1 MLNNK
6 VSKAVR
12 LALAFGTAS
21 TAAFSVN
28 SYAAEEEAVEKVE
41 RIEVTGSRIKRTDI
55 ETASPVQVTTAEE
68 IEVAGFTRVEDMMN
82 SLPQLEASSTAF
94 QSNGASGTATLDLR
108 GMGSQRTLVLIN
120 GRRMQAGGIY
130 TQSADINQIP
140 AALIKRVDVMTGGGS
155 STYGADAVAGVV
167 NFVMDDQFE
176 GFEVNIGSTAY
187 QHDNDNEYIQGL
199 MDDRD
204 FDYPDGSSGFDGS
217 SFDFSAT
224 LGGSF
229 DSGKGH
235 AVGYFTYNKQNELRQ
250 GARDYSS
257 CALNA
262 AGTACGGSGNAVNP
276 NFYIAGVTDSGAFDW
291 DDYDYWTLGSDSSFI
306 PSSGNVYNYAPVNH
320 FMRPDERHTLGLF
333 ANYEI
338 NDNFHPFMEAMF
350 MRDRTSAQIAE
361 SGTFFDTNY
370 VIDYDSPLLTDAQRQ
385 NLTDRFGL
393 TSGDQFA
400 TYIGKRNVEGGPR
413 VNQLEHNSFRLV
425 LGSKG
430 EISDLWSYEAFMQYG
445 STSSSSAY
453 ENDFFGP
460 RISTALS
467 ANGEDCAATDG
478 CIPYEVFTYQGVTP
492 ESAAALTGTAILNGV
507 TEQFIVSGF
516 VTGEFEF
523 GLPSSDYPIAAVFG
537 AEYREE
543 TFSRTADEVYAQGLL
558 LGQGGP
564 TKSLN
569 GEYDVTEYFGELSL
583 PIVEGLPGVE
593 SLLIDLGYR
602 WSDYS
607 TSGSE
612 PTYKVAMNWDVT
624 ENWKIRSS
632 YNRAVRAA
640 NNGELFAQ
648 QSRGLWAG
656 TDPCTIN
663 PDTGVPYLSASE
675 CANTGVSASQYG
687 NVGKSPADQYNG
699 FFGGNPELRPEIAD
713 TITLGVVANPFE
725 DFNFSID
732 YWDIDLEDAIG
743 NIDPELIVE
752 QCGITGDALFCD
764 NVQRTPGSGSLWIG
778 SGQVVATNTNLGN
791 IHYEG
796 IDLSANYDI
805 EVGGGTLSTSLIGTY
820 MLTKEFEEI
829 PGVSDVYDCVDSLN
843 NGCFPQP
850 EWRHVLTASY
860 DTGSWWKATAKWRFF
875 SGVNEYDSTKGPDT
889 LVKDGGIGSQSYLDL
904 KGSFTINDYTRVL
917 VGVNNVL
924 DKEPPLVGGT
934 LSTNG
939 NAVAGY
945 YDTLG
950 RYFHASVSLKF

>member
-130 TQSADINQIP
+130 SQSADINQIP

-204 FDYPDGSSGFDGS
+204 FEYPSGSSGFDGS

-229 DSGKGH
+229 DSGKGN

-291 DDYDYWTLGSDSSFI
+291 DDYDYWTLGTDSSFI

-338 NDNFHPFMEAMF
+338 NDNFQPFIEAMF

-430 EISDLWSYEAFMQYG
+430 EISDTWSYEAFVQYG

-460 RISTALS
+460 RIITALS
-467 ANGEDCAATDG
+467 ANGEDCASTDG
-478 CIPYEVFTYQGVTP
+478 CIPYEVFTYQGVST

-516 VTGEFEF
+516 VTGEFDF

-543 TFSRTADEVYAQGLL
+543 TFGRTADEVYAQGLL

-648 QSRGLWAG
+648 QSQGLWAG
-656 TDPCTIN
+656 SDPCATAT
-663 PDTGVPYLSASE
+663 PSLTQAE

-699 FFGGNPELRPEIAD
+699 FFGGNPELSPEIAD
-713 TITLGVVANPFE
+713 TITLGVVGNPFE

-752 QCGITGDALFCD
+752 QCGKTGDALFCD

-778 SGQVVATNTNLGN
+778 SGQVIATNTNLGN

-820 MLTKEFEEI
+820 MMTKEFEDI
-829 PGVSDVYDCVDSLN
+829 PGVSEVYDCVDTLD

-850 EWRHVLTASY
+850 EWRHVLSASY
-860 DTGSWWKATAKWRFF
+860 DTGSWWKATAKWRYF
-875 SGVNEYDSTKGPDT
+875 SAVNDYTGSDT
-889 LVKDGGIGSQSYLDL
+889 LVQDGIGSQSYLDL

>member
-94 QSNGASGTATLDLR
+94 QSNGASGTATLNLR

-130 TQSADINQIP
+130 SQSADINQIP

-204 FDYPDGSSGFDGS
+204 FEYPSGSSGFDGS

-291 DDYDYWTLGSDSSFI
+291 DDYDYWTLGTDSSFI

-338 NDNFHPFMEAMF
+338 NDNFQPFIEAMF

-430 EISDLWSYEAFMQYG
+430 EISDTWSYEAFVQYG

-460 RISTALS
+460 RIITALS
-467 ANGEDCAATDG
+467 ANGEDCASTDG
-478 CIPYEVFTYQGVTP
+478 CIPYEVFTYQGVST

-516 VTGEFEF
+516 VTGEFDF

-543 TFSRTADEVYAQGLL
+543 TFGRTADEVYAQGLL

-648 QSRGLWAG
+648 QSQGLWAG
-656 TDPCTIN
+656 SDPCATAT
-663 PDTGVPYLSASE
+663 PSLSQAE

-699 FFGGNPELRPEIAD
+699 FFGGNPELSPEIAD
-713 TITLGVVANPFE
+713 TITLGVVGNPFE

-752 QCGITGDALFCD
+752 QCGKTGDALFCD

-778 SGQVVATNTNLGN
+778 SGQVIATNTNLGN

-820 MLTKEFEEI
+820 MMTKEFEDI
-829 PGVSDVYDCVDSLN
+829 PGVSEVYDCVDTLD

-850 EWRHVLTASY
+850 EWRHVLSASY
-860 DTGSWWKATAKWRFF
+860 DTGSWWKATAKWRYF
-875 SGVNEYDSTKGPDT
+875 SAVNDYTGSDT
-889 LVKDGGIGSQSYLDL
+889 LVQDGIGSQSYLDL

>member
-130 TQSADINQIP
+130 SQSADINQIP

-250 GARDYSS
+250 GSRDYSS

-276 NFYIAGVTDSGAFDW
+276 NFYISGVTDTGAFDW

-333 ANYEI
+333 ANYEV
-338 NDNFHPFMEAMF
+338 NDNFHPFIEAMF

-413 VNQLEHNSFRLV
+413 VNQLEHSSFRLV

-478 CIPYEVFTYQGVTP
+478 CIPYEVFTYQGV
-492 ESAAALTGTAILNGV
+492 SAEAAGALTGTAILNGV

-523 GLPSSDYPIAAVFG
+523 GLPSSDYPLAAVFG

-543 TFSRTADEVYAQGLL
+543 TFGRTADEVYAQGLL

-569 GEYDVTEYFGELSL
+569 GEYDVTEFFGELSI
-583 PIVEGLPGVE
+583 PIVEGITGVE
-593 SLLIDLGYR
+593 SLLVDLGYR

-632 YNRAVRAA
+632 YNRAVRSA

-648 QSRGLWAG
+648 QSQGLWAG
-656 TDPCTIN
+656 VDPCATAT
-663 PDTGVPYLSASE
+663 PELSQAA
-675 CANTGVSASQYG
+675 CANTGITASQYG

-699 FFGGNPELRPEIAD
+699 FFGGNPDLSPEIAD
-713 TITLGVVANPFE
+713 TITLGVVGNPFE
-725 DFNFSID
+725 SFNFSID

-743 NIDPELIVE
+743 AIDPELIVR
-752 QCGITGDALFCD
+752 QCGLTGDAQFCD
-764 NVQRTPGSGSLWIG
+764 KIERTPGSGSLWIG

-791 IHYEG
+791 IHFEG
-796 IDLSANYDI
+796 IDLSANYDMEI
-805 EVGGGTLSTSLIGTY
+805 GGGTLATSLIGTY
-820 MLTKEFEEI
+820 MMTKEYEDI
-829 PGVSDVYDCVDSLN
+829 PGVSEPYDCVDTLD

-860 DTGSWWKATAKWRFF
+860 DTGSWWKATAKWRYF
-875 SGVNEYDSTKGPDT
+875 SAVNDYTGSDT
-889 LVKDGGIGSQSYLDL
+889 LVEDGIGSQSYLDL

>member
-130 TQSADINQIP
+130 SQSADINQIP

-187 QHDNDNEYIQGL
+187 QHDNDNDYIQGL

-204 FDYPDGSSGFDGS
+204 FEYPSGSSGFDGS

-291 DDYDYWTLGSDSSFI
+291 DDYDYWTLGTDSSFI

-338 NDNFHPFMEAMF
+338 NDNFQPFIEAMF

-430 EISDLWSYEAFMQYG
+430 EISDTWSYEAFVQYG

-460 RISTALS
+460 RIITALS
-467 ANGEDCAATDG
+467 ANGEDCASTDG
-478 CIPYEVFTYQGVTP
+478 CIPYEVFTYQGVST

-516 VTGEFEF
+516 VTGEFDF

-543 TFSRTADEVYAQGLL
+543 TFGRTADEVYAQGLL

-648 QSRGLWAG
+648 QSQGLWAG
-656 TDPCTIN
+656 SDPCATAT
-663 PDTGVPYLSASE
+663 PSLSQAE

-699 FFGGNPELRPEIAD
+699 FFGGNPELSPEIAD
-713 TITLGVVANPFE
+713 TITLGVVGNPFE
-725 DFNFSID
+725 NFNFSID

-752 QCGITGDALFCD
+752 QCGKTGDALFCD

-778 SGQVVATNTNLGN
+778 SGQVIATNTNLGN

-820 MLTKEFEEI
+820 MMTKEFEDI
-829 PGVSDVYDCVDSLN
+829 PGVSEVYDCVDTLD

-850 EWRHVLTASY
+850 EWRHVLSASY
-860 DTGSWWKATAKWRFF
+860 DTGSWWKATAKWRYF
-875 SGVNEYDSTKGPDT
+875 SAVNDYTGSDT
-889 LVKDGGIGSQSYLDL
+889 LVQDGIGSQSYLDL

-939 NAVAGY
+939 NAIAGY

>member
-28 SYAAEEEAVEKVE
+28 SYAAEEEAAEKVE

-68 IEVAGFTRVEDMMN
+68 IAVAGFTRVEDMMN
-82 SLPQLEASSTAF
+82 SLPQLEASNTAF
-94 QSNGASGTATLDLR
+94 QSNGATGTATLDLR

-167 NFVMDDQFE
+167 NFVMNDEFE
-176 GFEVNIGSTAY
+176 GFEVSLGSTAY

-199 MDDRD
+199 MDERD
-204 FDYPDGSSGFDGS
+204 FDYPEGSSGFDGS

-235 AVGYFTYNKQNELRQ
+235 AVGYFTYQRQNELRQ
-250 GARDYSS
+250 GSRDYSS

-262 AGTACGGSGNAVNP
+262 AGTACGGSGNAVIP
-276 NFYIAGVTDSGAFDW
+276 NFYISAPTDSGAFDW

-306 PSSGNVYNYAPVNH
+306 PSSGNVYNYAPINH
-320 FMRPDERHTLGLF
+320 FMRPNERHTLGLF
-333 ANYEI
+333 SKYEI
-338 NDNFHPFMEAMF
+338 NDHFQPFMEAMY
-350 MRDRTSAQIAE
+350 MRDRTTAQIAE
-361 SGTFFDTNY
+361 SGTFFNENY

-413 VNQLEHNSFRLV
+413 ADSLEHNSFRLV
-425 LGSKG
+425 LGSRG
-430 EISDLWSYEAFMQYG
+430 ELSDLWSYEAFVQYG
-445 STSSSSAY
+445 SSSSSSAY

-467 ANGEDCAATDG
+467 ANGEDCSATSG

-492 ESAAALTGTAILNGV
+492 ESAGALTGTAILNGV
-507 TEQFIVSGF
+507 TEQFIVNGF
-516 VTGEFEF
+516 VTGEFEW

-558 LGQGGP
+558 LGQGGT

-569 GEYDVTEYFGELSL
+569 GEYDVTEVFGELSL
-583 PIVEGLPGVE
+583 PIVEGVTGIE
-593 SLLIDLGYR
+593 SLLFELGYR

-648 QSRGLWAG
+648 QSTGLWAG
-656 TDPCTIN
+656 TDPCAGAT
-663 PDTGVPYLSASE
+663 PSLSQAE
-675 CANTGVSASQYG
+675 CANTGVPASQYG

-699 FFGGNPELRPEIAD
+699 FFGGNPNLSPEIAD
-713 TITLGVVANPFE
+713 TITLGVVGNPFE

-732 YWDIDLEDAIG
+732 YWDIELEDAIG
-743 NIDPELIVE
+743 AIDAELIVE
-752 QCGITGDALFCD
+752 QCGKTGQAVFCD
-764 NVQRTPGSGSLWIG
+764 NVQRTPGSASLWIG

-796 IDLSANYDI
+796 VDLSANYDMEI
-805 EVGGGTLSTSLIGTY
+805 GGGTLSTSLIGTY
-820 MLTKEFEEI
+820 MLTKEFDNI
-829 PGVSDVYDCVDSLN
+829 PGVSEVYDCVDTLN
-843 NGCFPQP
+843 DGCYPQP
-850 EWRHVLTASY
+850 VWRHVLSASY
-860 DTGSWWKATAKWRFF
+860 DTGSWWRATAKWRYFGAV
-875 SGVNEYDSTKGPDT
+875 SDYEGSDT
-889 LVKDGGIGSQSYLDL
+889 LAQGGISSQSYLDL
-904 KGSFTINDYTRVL
+904 KGSFTVNDYTSVL
-917 VGVNNVL
+917 IGVNNVL
-924 DKEPPLVGGT
+924 DKEPPMVGGS

-939 NAVAGY
+939 NAIAGF

-950 RYFHASVSLKF
+950 RYFHASVTLKF

>member
-130 TQSADINQIP
+130 SQSADINQIP

-187 QHDNDNEYIQGL
+187 QHDNDNDYIQGL

-204 FDYPDGSSGFDGS
+204 FEYPSGSSGFDGS

-291 DDYDYWTLGSDSSFI
+291 DDYDYWTLGTDSSFI

-338 NDNFHPFMEAMF
+338 NDNFQPFIEAMF

-430 EISDLWSYEAFMQYG
+430 EISDTWSYEAFVQYG

-460 RISTALS
+460 RIITALS

-478 CIPYEVFTYQGVTP
+478 CIPYEVFTYQGVSA

-543 TFSRTADEVYAQGLL
+543 TFGRTADEVYAQGLL

-648 QSRGLWAG
+648 QSQGLWAG
-656 TDPCTIN
+656 SDPCATAT
-663 PDTGVPYLSASE
+663 PSLSQAE

-699 FFGGNPELRPEIAD
+699 FFGGNPELSPEIAD
-713 TITLGVVANPFE
+713 TITLGVVGNPFE
-725 DFNFSID
+725 NFNFSID

-752 QCGITGDALFCD
+752 QCGKTGDALFCD

-778 SGQVVATNTNLGN
+778 SGQVIATNTNLGN

-820 MLTKEFEEI
+820 MMTKEFEDI
-829 PGVSDVYDCVDSLN
+829 PGVSEIYDCVDTLD

-860 DTGSWWKATAKWRFF
+860 DTGSWWKATAKWRYF
-875 SGVNEYDSTKGPDT
+875 SAVNDYTGSDT
-889 LVKDGGIGSQSYLDL
+889 LVQDGIGSQSYLDL

-939 NAVAGY
+939 NAIAGY

>member
-130 TQSADINQIP
+130 SQSADINQIP

-176 GFEVNIGSTAY
+176 GFEVNLGSTAY

-262 AGTACGGSGNAVNP
+262 AGTACGGSGNAVVP
-276 NFYIAGVTDSGAFDW
+276 NFYISGVTDTGAFDW

-320 FMRPDERHTLGLF
+320 FMRPDERHTMGLF
-333 ANYEI
+333 ANYEV
-338 NDNFHPFMEAMF
+338 NDNFHPFIEAMF

-361 SGTFFDTNY
+361 SGTFFNENY

-413 VNQLEHNSFRLV
+413 VNQLEHNSF
-425 LGSKG
+425 
-430 EISDLWSYEAFMQYG
+430 
-445 STSSSSAY
+445 
-453 ENDFFGP
+453 P
-460 RISTALS
+460 
-467 ANGEDCAATDG
+467 
-478 CIPYEVFTYQGVTP
+478 
-492 ESAAALTGTAILNGV
+492 
-507 TEQFIVSGF
+507 
-516 VTGEFEF
+516 
-523 GLPSSDYPIAAVFG
+523 PS
-537 AEYREE
+537 
-543 TFSRTADEVYAQGLL
+543 
-558 LGQGGP
+558 
-564 TKSLN
+564 
-569 GEYDVTEYFGELSL
+569 
-583 PIVEGLPGVE
+583 
-593 SLLIDLGYR
+593 
-602 WSDYS
+602 
-607 TSGSE
+607 
-612 PTYKVAMNWDVT
+612 
-624 ENWKIRSS
+624 IR
-632 YNRAVRAA
+632 
-640 NNGELFAQ
+640 
-648 QSRGLWAG
+648 
-656 TDPCTIN
+656 
-663 PDTGVPYLSASE
+663 
-675 CANTGVSASQYG
+675 
-687 NVGKSPADQYNG
+687 
-699 FFGGNPELRPEIAD
+699 
-713 TITLGVVANPFE
+713 
-725 DFNFSID
+725 
-732 YWDIDLEDAIG
+732 
-743 NIDPELIVE
+743 
-752 QCGITGDALFCD
+752 
-764 NVQRTPGSGSLWIG
+764 
-778 SGQVVATNTNLGN
+778 
-791 IHYEG
+791 
-796 IDLSANYDI
+796 
-805 EVGGGTLSTSLIGTY
+805 
-820 MLTKEFEEI
+820 
-829 PGVSDVYDCVDSLN
+829 
-843 NGCFPQP
+843 
-850 EWRHVLTASY
+850 
-860 DTGSWWKATAKWRFF
+860 
-875 SGVNEYDSTKGPDT
+875 
-889 LVKDGGIGSQSYLDL
+889 
-904 KGSFTINDYTRVL
+904 
-917 VGVNNVL
+917 
-924 DKEPPLVGGT
+924 
-934 LSTNG
+934 
-939 NAVAGY
+939 
-945 YDTLG
+945 
-950 RYFHASVSLKF
+950 

>member
-94 QSNGASGTATLDLR
+94 QSNGASGTATLNLR

-130 TQSADINQIP
+130 SQSADINQIP

-204 FDYPDGSSGFDGS
+204 FEYPSGSSGFDGS

-291 DDYDYWTLGSDSSFI
+291 DDYDYWTLGTDSSFI

-338 NDNFHPFMEAMF
+338 NDNFQPFIEAMF

-430 EISDLWSYEAFMQYG
+430 EISDTWSYEAFVQYG

-460 RISTALS
+460 RIITALS
-467 ANGEDCAATDG
+467 ANGEDCASTDG
-478 CIPYEVFTYQGVTP
+478 CIPYEVFTYQGVST

-516 VTGEFEF
+516 VTGEFDF

-543 TFSRTADEVYAQGLL
+543 TFGRTADEVYAQGLL

-648 QSRGLWAG
+648 QSQGLWAG
-656 TDPCTIN
+656 SDPCATAT
-663 PDTGVPYLSASE
+663 PSLTQAE

-699 FFGGNPELRPEIAD
+699 FFGGNPELSPEIAD
-713 TITLGVVANPFE
+713 TITLGVVGNPFE

-752 QCGITGDALFCD
+752 QCGKTGDALFCD

-778 SGQVVATNTNLGN
+778 SGQVIATNTNLGN

-820 MLTKEFEEI
+820 MMTKEFEDI
-829 PGVSDVYDCVDSLN
+829 PGVSEVYDCVDTLD

-850 EWRHVLTASY
+850 EWRHVLSASY
-860 DTGSWWKATAKWRFF
+860 DTGSWWKATAKWRYF
-875 SGVNEYDSTKGPDT
+875 SAVNDYTGSDT
-889 LVKDGGIGSQSYLDL
+889 LVQDGIGSQSYLDL

>member
-94 QSNGASGTATLDLR
+94 QSNGASGTATLNLR

-130 TQSADINQIP
+130 SQSADINQIP

-204 FDYPDGSSGFDGS
+204 FEYPSGSSGFDGS

-291 DDYDYWTLGSDSSFI
+291 DDYDYWTLGTDSSFI

-338 NDNFHPFMEAMF
+338 NDNFQPFIEAMF

-430 EISDLWSYEAFMQYG
+430 EISDTWSYEAFVQYG

-460 RISTALS
+460 RIITALS
-467 ANGEDCAATDG
+467 ANGEDCASTDG
-478 CIPYEVFTYQGVTP
+478 CIPYEVFTYQGVSS

-516 VTGEFEF
+516 VTGEFDF

-543 TFSRTADEVYAQGLL
+543 TFGRTADEVYAQGLL

-648 QSRGLWAG
+648 QSQGLWAG
-656 TDPCTIN
+656 SDPCATAT
-663 PDTGVPYLSASE
+663 PSLSQAE

-699 FFGGNPELRPEIAD
+699 FFGGNPELSPEIAD
-713 TITLGVVANPFE
+713 TITLGVVGNPFE

-752 QCGITGDALFCD
+752 QCGKTGDALFCD

-778 SGQVVATNTNLGN
+778 SGQVIATNTNLGN

-820 MLTKEFEEI
+820 MMTKEFEDI
-829 PGVSDVYDCVDSLN
+829 PGVSEVYDCVDTLD

-860 DTGSWWKATAKWRFF
+860 DTGSWWKATAKWRYF
-875 SGVNEYDSTKGPDT
+875 SAVNDYTGSDT
-889 LVKDGGIGSQSYLDL
+889 LVQDGIGSQSYLDL

>member
-130 TQSADINQIP
+130 SQSADINQIP

-187 QHDNDNEYIQGL
+187 QHDNDNDYIQGL

-204 FDYPDGSSGFDGS
+204 FEYPSGSSGFDGS

-291 DDYDYWTLGSDSSFI
+291 DDYDYWTLGTDSSFI

-338 NDNFHPFMEAMF
+338 NDNFQPFIEAMF

-430 EISDLWSYEAFMQYG
+430 EISDTWSYEAFVQYG

-460 RISTALS
+460 RIITALS

-478 CIPYEVFTYQGVTP
+478 CIPYEVFTYQGVSA

-543 TFSRTADEVYAQGLL
+543 TFGRTADEVYAQGLL

-648 QSRGLWAG
+648 QSQGLWAG
-656 TDPCTIN
+656 SDPCATAT
-663 PDTGVPYLSASE
+663 PSLSQAE

-699 FFGGNPELRPEIAD
+699 FFGGNPELSPEIAD
-713 TITLGVVANPFE
+713 TITLGVVGNPFE
-725 DFNFSID
+725 NFNFSID

-752 QCGITGDALFCD
+752 QCGKTGDALFCD

-778 SGQVVATNTNLGN
+778 SGQVIATNTNLGN

-820 MLTKEFEEI
+820 MMTKEFEDI
-829 PGVSDVYDCVDSLN
+829 PGVSEVYDCVDTLD

-860 DTGSWWKATAKWRFF
+860 DTGSWWKATAKWRYF
-875 SGVNEYDSTKGPDT
+875 SAVNDYTGSDT
-889 LVKDGGIGSQSYLDL
+889 LVQDGIGSQSYLDL

-939 NAVAGY
+939 NAIAGY

>member
-94 QSNGASGTATLDLR
+94 QSNGASGTATLNLR

-130 TQSADINQIP
+130 SQSADINQIP

-204 FDYPDGSSGFDGS
+204 FEYPSGSSGFDGS

-291 DDYDYWTLGSDSSFI
+291 DDYDYWTLGTDSSFI

-338 NDNFHPFMEAMF
+338 NDNFQPFIEAMF

-361 SGTFFDTNY
+361 SGTFFNTNY

-430 EISDLWSYEAFMQYG
+430 EISDTWSYEAFVQYG

-460 RISTALS
+460 RIITALS
-467 ANGEDCAATDG
+467 ANGEDCASTDG
-478 CIPYEVFTYQGVTP
+478 CIPYEVFTYQGVST

-516 VTGEFEF
+516 VTGEFDF

-543 TFSRTADEVYAQGLL
+543 TFGRTADEVYAQGLL

-648 QSRGLWAG
+648 QSQGLWAG
-656 TDPCTIN
+656 SDPCATAT
-663 PDTGVPYLSASE
+663 PSLTQAE

-699 FFGGNPELRPEIAD
+699 FFGGNPELSPEIAD
-713 TITLGVVANPFE
+713 TITLGVVGNPFE

-752 QCGITGDALFCD
+752 QCGKTGDALFCD

-778 SGQVVATNTNLGN
+778 SGQVIATNTNLGN

-820 MLTKEFEEI
+820 MMTKEFEDI
-829 PGVSDVYDCVDSLN
+829 PGVSEVYDCVDTLD

-850 EWRHVLTASY
+850 EWRHVLSASY
-860 DTGSWWKATAKWRFF
+860 DTGSWWKATAKWRYF
-875 SGVNEYDSTKGPDT
+875 SAVNDYTGSDT
-889 LVKDGGIGSQSYLDL
+889 LVQDGIGSQSYLDL

>member
-94 QSNGASGTATLDLR
+94 QSNGASGTATLNLR

-130 TQSADINQIP
+130 SQSADINQIP

-204 FDYPDGSSGFDGS
+204 FEYPSGSSGFDGS

-291 DDYDYWTLGSDSSFI
+291 DDYDYWTLGTDSSFI

-338 NDNFHPFMEAMF
+338 NDNFQPFIEAMF

-413 VNQLEHNSFRLV
+413 VNQLEHSSFRLV

-430 EISDLWSYEAFMQYG
+430 EISDTWSYEAFVQYG

-460 RISTALS
+460 RIITALS
-467 ANGEDCAATDG
+467 ANGEDCASTDG
-478 CIPYEVFTYQGVTP
+478 CIPYEVFTYQGVST

-516 VTGEFEF
+516 VTGEFDF

-543 TFSRTADEVYAQGLL
+543 TFGRTADEVYAQGLL

-648 QSRGLWAG
+648 QSQGLWAG
-656 TDPCTIN
+656 SDPCATAT
-663 PDTGVPYLSASE
+663 PSLTQAE

-699 FFGGNPELRPEIAD
+699 FFGGNPELSPEIAD
-713 TITLGVVANPFE
+713 TITLGVVGNPFE

-752 QCGITGDALFCD
+752 QCGKTGDALFCD

-778 SGQVVATNTNLGN
+778 SGQVIATNTNLGN

-820 MLTKEFEEI
+820 MMTKEFEDI
-829 PGVSDVYDCVDSLN
+829 PGVSEVYDCVDTLD

-850 EWRHVLTASY
+850 EWRHVLSASY
-860 DTGSWWKATAKWRFF
+860 DTGSWWKATAKWRYF
-875 SGVNEYDSTKGPDT
+875 SAVNDYTGSDT
-889 LVKDGGIGSQSYLDL
+889 LVQDGIGSQSYLDL